1 MATVR
6 RALENVTISLA
17 PTEIIQSSDR
27 RWQTLTAYRSLL
39 RAITYTPDPVARE
52 YCYETARARFRNKAG
67 LSKTAD
73 NNKRF
78 AERLKKAHSSVRRL
92 NRANRGVV
100 EDLINV
106 LDRAYGKA
114 GPQRRL
120 LIRDLLQPDEEDLPQ
135 DNAALSSLILGPSA
149 ASVPTFDHHLNT
161 TKKFEALLESQLV
174 RPSTEQRGKASFKDA
189 KPKLPKKNTWGR
201 PMPNKRAIKMVKRWW
216 ADALEKIHPPVPHQI
231 WDRLRDL
238 STGAIPT
245 PEFIPRRSSPE
256 QPEKLLVINDQL
268 VVNNLRNPAREKG
281 ELEWRADQ
289 RKIYVAPPIKE
300 SDEKTAETAY
310 NSPRTMRRIYAD
322 IWARTAKMYKD
333 LDTKE
338 WVIEWGYGKSQL
350 FQDPVASLSE
360 SQLELFEGTDSEI
373 ASTTQPEADE
383 KTKPERRLTI
393 WNPRTPFWSPP
404 PPKPDPPVNLKERDD
419 KSAEEKKGVSEEY
432 IMRLALRQR
441 ELIKNK
447 KEGRGIMRTLPT
459 RKELAGKK
467 P

>member
-6 RALENVTISLA
+6 RALENVTISFA
-17 PTEIIQSSDR
+17 PIEKIEPSSR
-27 RWQTLTAYRSLL
+27 RLKTLTAYRSLL

-52 YCYETARARFRNKAG
+52 YCYETARARFRTKAG
-67 LSKTAD
+67 KSKTED
-73 NNKRF
+73 DDKRL
-78 AERLKKAHSSVRRL
+78 AERLRKAHSSARRL
-92 NRANRGVV
+92 HRANRGVV
-100 EDLINV
+100 EDLISV

-114 GPQRRL
+114 GPRRRL
-120 LIRDLLQPDEEDLPQ
+120 LIRDLLEPDEDDLPQ
-135 DNAALSSLILGPSA
+135 DNAALSTLMLGSPTA
-149 ASVPTFDHHLNT
+149 VPNFDHHLNM
-161 TKKFEALLESQLV
+161 TKKFEAFLQSQVV

-189 KPKLPKKNTWGR
+189 KPKLPQKNLWGR
-201 PMPNKRAIKMVKRWW
+201 PMPHKRAVKMVKRWW
-216 ADALEKIHPPVPHQI
+216 ADALEKIHPPVPHHI

-238 STGAIPT
+238 STGEIPT

-256 QPEKLLVINDQL
+256 QPEKLLVMNDQL
-268 VVNNLRNPAREKG
+268 VINNLRNPAREKG

-310 NSPRTMRRIYAD
+310 NSPRTLRRIYAD
-322 IWARTAKMYKD
+322 IWAKTAKVYKD

-350 FQDPVASLSE
+350 FQDPVASLYD
-360 SQLELFEGTDSEI
+360 SQLELFEGTDSGI
-373 ASTTQPEADE
+373 ASSTQPKANE
-383 KTKPERRLTI
+383 KTKAERRLTV

-404 PPKPDPPVNLKERDD
+404 PPKPDPPVKQDD
-419 KSAEEKKGVSEEY
+419 KSAEEKKGVSEES

-447 KEGRGIMRTLPT
+447 KKGRGIMRTLPT
-459 RKELAGKK
+459 RKELGGGK